1 MRKVTLI
8 ESKTLLFA
16 VLGILIVSLSGCATT
31 GGTSSS
37 STSSKWH
44 ATKKVNLAPF
54 ADQTIAMI
62 SEADFGLTEDES
74 VLVRKYWDRSSPE
87 FKELNTHYEDI
98 GATLDR
104 IMNYSTGIVTL
115 SESKRPLS
123 EKISLY
129 ADYVDK
135 MARPRIEKLD
145 ITPAEFNEALEHIRK
160 QQNLLDALNAA
171 QPLINTAV
179 RNAMAKL
186 RKIDNVLLNASISIE
201 QAIEADFVYELSF
214 EKEIKIRKVAVLQ
227 ALEAIFDHLAG
238 DAEALKRLA
247 NNPMNKSKNK
257 ILGKPVSDDDLRA
270 IEQYLID
277 RLVIIQKVEDRL
289 AHDIQK
295 YEATHR
301 ELDRLYIAAL
311 KNMSKVK
318 LMLIV
323 WSRAHQKMS
332 AGVEDPA
339 EWFDINDAPAALFRV
354 GEKLLE

>member
-31 GGTSSS
+31 SGY
-37 STSSKWH
+37 SSKFT

-74 VLVRKYWDRSSPE
+74 VLTRKYWDRNSPE
-87 FKELNTHYEDI
+87 FKELNAIYDDI
-98 GATLDR
+98 GAILDR
-104 IMNYSTGIVTL
+104 IMNYSTGIVTV

-123 EKISLY
+123 EKINLY

-135 MARPRIEKLD
+135 MGRPRIEKLD
-145 ITPAEFNEALEHIRK
+145 ITPAELNETLEHIRK
-160 QQNLLDALNAA
+160 QQKLLDALNAA

-186 RKIDNVLLNASISIE
+186 RKAENVLLNASISIE

-214 EKEIKIRKVAVLQ
+214 EKELKIRKVAVLQ

-257 ILGKPVSDDDLRA
+257 ILNKPVSDDDLHA

-277 RLVIIQKVEDRL
+277 RLVIIQKLEDRI
-289 AHDIQK
+289 AHDMQK
-295 YEATHR
+295 YEAAHR
-301 ELDRLYIAAL
+301 ELDRLYTAAL
-311 KNMSKVK
+311 KDMSKVK

-323 WSRAHQKMS
+323 WSSAHQKMS

-339 EWFDINDAPAALFRV
+339 EWFDINNAPAALFRV
-354 GEKLLE
+354 GEKLLF